1 MEMSIYKW
9 LIVIVFAGMVG
20 IMGMRF
26 LTADV
31 EPAAP
36 SFAELVDQYGV
47 EIENHSGS
55 SVRYV
60 GYKKNTLYEDF
71 DSIQLKFSA
80 VTDKF
85 ERSHDLSDNKRK
97 ASDWDT
103 LFCTDKLGDI
113 ADEYDG
119 KSNNFLG
126 RVRVIFSGV
135 VLTAEGQQGINALCN
150 KNE

>member
-9 LIVIVFAGMVG
+9 LIVILLGGMVG
-20 IMGMRF
+20 VVGMRF
-26 LTADV
+26 LTADI
-31 EPAAP
+31 EPAGP
-36 SFAELVDQYGV
+36 TFAQLIDQYGV
-47 EIENHSGS
+47 EIEKQSGQ

-60 GYKKNTLYEDF
+60 GYKKNRLYEDF
-71 DSIQLKFSA
+71 DSIQLTFTA
-80 VTDKF
+80 ITDKF
-85 ERSHDLSDNKRK
+85 ERSHELSENKRK
-97 ASDWDT
+97 ATAWDA
-103 LFCTDKLGDI
+103 LFCTDKLSDI

-126 RVRVIFSGV
+126 RVRVITSGV